1 MALDASRIINGT
13 FGSVW
18 MDGQWLTNFNHLEAN
33 VEVQKAEI
41 KLSGDRWTRR
51 KVTGLNGTGT
61 ISGFKVTSDLIQLM
75 APVADNTKGAV
86 KTEIISKLADPEAYG
101 YERIRLKNVMFDRIQ
116 LANWTAGENV
126 TEEWPFT
133 FEEFEL
139 LDPIVAA

>member
-86 KTEIISKLADPEAYG
+86 KTEIISKLADPEAYR

-139 LDPIVAA
+139 LDPIVAT